1 MLITK
6 EMLELD
12 RKTMSVKEIA
22 KKYNK
27 GERTISTYLKDFG
40 LTKATNRVD
49 INDVDVLADYDMGLT
64 INEIALKYNA
74 SHDTITKRLNKYNI
88 KNTRVAG
95 IKRHFAKTYDDRWS
109 DIKKDF
115 DMGLSKTYIRNK
127 HKIRMENLEDLMQ
140 KNGYLTANEAYKN
153 RILTKHQEFEKA
165 VSQNKR
171 YRFVFNYLNKL
182 LDYYDIYHRIPTRR
196 EFSDFIGVRYTNVCL
211 TVKKYNLS
219 SLFVVNS
226 ISSYADIIK
235 QKLDEFNIKYNIN
248 NRNILGK
255 KELDFYLPDYRL
267 GIEVNPYK
275 YHCVEHLLNKDYH
288 QEKALLAR
296 EKNIGLVHIYDDD
309 MKNLDKIFDYIT
321 REIKYHIGARKCVCK
336 FIDGKTAKHFYDIYH
351 LQKSCN
357 SHNTIHIGLYYQDIL
372 VSAISIAKHRY
383 NKEYNYELIRYA
395 VNYEYAVSGGFL
407 KMLKFARYN
416 GISGKLATYV
426 DLDKRLRSKNVYA
439 LNGFKYVGLTQPSY
453 IWVNSS
459 LNCLS
464 RYQVQKLN
472 KNHQTERDLM
482 HDLNYVQVYKS
493 GSLIYEIQL

>member
-12 RKTMSVKEIA
+12 RNTMSVKEIA

-27 GERTISTYLKDFG
+27 GERTISTYLKSFG

-49 INDVDVLADYDMGLT
+49 IKDADILSDYDMGLS

-74 SHDTITKRLNKYNI
+74 SHDTITKRLTKYNI
-88 KNTRVAG
+88 KNNRAAG
-95 IKRHFAKTYDDRWS
+95 IKRHFAKTYDDRWD

-115 DMGLSKTYIRNK
+115 DAGLSKTYIRNK

-153 RILTKHQEFEKA
+153 RILVKKQEIENVFKH
-165 VSQNKR
+165 NKR
-171 YRFVFNYLNKL
+171 YRFVLNYLNKL
-182 LDYYDIYHRIPTRR
+182 LEYYDIYHTIPTRK
-196 EFSDFIGVRYTNVCL
+196 EFSKFIGVRYTNVCL

-219 SLFVVNS
+219 SLFIVNS

-235 QKLDEFNIKYNIN
+235 QKLDELNIKYNVN
-248 NRNILGK
+248 NRYILEK
-255 KELDFYLPDYRL
+255 KELDFYLPEYRL

-296 EKNIGLVHIYDDD
+296 EKNIGLVHIYDGD

-336 FIDGKTAKHFYDIYH
+336 FIDGKTAKKFYDTYH

-357 SHNTIHIGLYYQDIL
+357 SHNTLHIGLYYQDIL

-383 NKEYNYELIRYA
+383 NKGYDYELIRYA
-395 VNYEYAVSGGFL
+395 VNYEYAVSGGFS
-407 KMLKFARYN
+407 KMLKFARDN

-426 DLDKRLRSKNVYA
+426 DLDKRLRSKNVYE
-439 LNGFKYVGLTQPSY
+439 LNGFKYIGLTRPDY

-472 KNHQTERDLM
+472 KNYQTERDLM

-493 GSLIYEIQL
+493 GSMIYEIQL

>member
-27 GERTISTYLKDFG
+27 GERTISQYLKDFG
-40 LTKATNRVD
+40 LTKAVDRVD
-49 INDVDVLADYDMGLT
+49 INDDDVLADYNRGMT

-74 SHDTITKRLNKYNI
+74 SHDTITKRLNKYDI
-88 KNTRVAG
+88 QNTRAAG
-95 IKRHFAKTYDDRWS
+95 IKRHFIKTYDDRWK
-109 DIKKDF
+109 DIQKDF
-115 DMGLSKTYIRNK
+115 DAGLSKTYIRNK
-127 HKIRMENLEDLMQ
+127 HKIRMENLEALMQ
-140 KNGYLTANEAYKN
+140 KNGYLIANDAYKN
-153 RILTKHQEFEKA
+153 RILIKQQEFEKA
-165 VSQNKR
+165 VIKNKR

-182 LDYYDIYHRIPTRR
+182 LEYYDTYKAIPSRK

-211 TVKKYNLS
+211 TIKKYNLS
-219 SLFVVNS
+219 SLFVFNGV
-226 ISSYADIIK
+226 SSYADLIK
-235 QKLDEFNIKYNIN
+235 QKLDEFDINYDMN
-248 NRNILGK
+248 NRNVLNK
-255 KELDFYLPDYRL
+255 KELDFYLPDYKL

-288 QEKALLAR
+288 QEKALLAQ
-296 EKNIGLVHIYDDD
+296 EKNIGLIHLYNDD

-321 REIKYHIGARKCVCK
+321 REIKYYIGARKCICK
-336 FIDGKTAKHFYDIYH
+336 FIDGKIAKQFYDIYH

-372 VSAISIAKHRY
+372 VGAISIAKHRY
-383 NKEYNYELIRYA
+383 NKEYDYELIRYA
-395 VNYEYAVSGGFL
+395 VNYEYAVSGGFA
-407 KMLKFARYN
+407 KMLKFAKDN

-426 DLDKRLRSKNVYA
+426 DLDKRLRSKNVYE
-439 LNGFKYVGLTQPSY
+439 LNGFKYIGLTQPSY
-453 IWVNSS
+453 IWVNSG

-472 KNHQTERDLM
+472 KNNKSEREFM
-482 HDLNYVQVYKS
+482 HELNYVQVYKS
-493 GSLIYEIQL
+493 GSMIYEIQL

>member
-6 EMLELD
+6 EMLESD

-27 GERTISTYLKDFG
+27 GERTVSQYLKNFG

-49 INDVDVLADYDMGLT
+49 IKDADILADYNNGLS
-64 INEIALKYNA
+64 INEIAMKYNA
-74 SHDTITKRLNKYNI
+74 SHDTITKRLSKYNI
-88 KNTRVAG
+88 KNNRADG
-95 IKRHFAKTYDDRWS
+95 IKRHFAKTYDERWD

-140 KNGYLTANEAYKN
+140 KNGYLIANDAYKN
-153 RILTKHQEFEKA
+153 RILMKKQEIEDVFKH
-165 VSQNKR
+165 NKR

-182 LDYYDIYHRIPTRR
+182 LEYYDMYHTIPTRK
-196 EFSDFIGVRYTNVCL
+196 EFSKFIGVAYTNVCL

-226 ISSYADIIK
+226 ISSYADMIK
-235 QKLDEFNIKYNIN
+235 QKLNELNIKYDIN
-248 NRNILGK
+248 NRHILEK
-255 KELDFYLPDYRL
+255 KELDFYLPDYNL

-288 QEKALLAR
+288 QEKALLAQ

-309 MKNLDKIFDYIT
+309 MDDLDKLFGYIT
-321 REIKYHIGARKCVCK
+321 RKGLYKFGARKCVCK
-336 FIDGKTAKHFYDIYH
+336 FIDGKTAKHFYDTYH

-357 SHNTIHIGLYYQDIL
+357 NHNAIHIGLYYQDIL
-372 VSAISIAKHRY
+372 VSAISISKHRY
-383 NKEYNYELIRYA
+383 NKNYDYELIRYA
-395 VNYEYAVSGGFL
+395 AHYNYIILGGFA
-407 KMLKFARYN
+407 KMLKFARDN
-416 GISGKLATYV
+416 DISGKLATYV
-426 DLDKRLRSKNVYA
+426 DLDKRLRSENVYE
-439 LNGFKYVGLTQPSY
+439 LNGFKYVGLTKPDY

-459 LNCLS
+459 LKCLS

-472 KNHQTERDLM
+472 KNNQTERDFM
-482 HDLNYVQVYKS
+482 HDLNYVQIYKS
-493 GSLIYEIQL
+493 GSMIYEIQL

>member
-1 MLITK
+1 MNITK

-27 GERTISTYLKDFG
+27 GERTISQYLKDFG

-49 INDVDVLADYDMGLT
+49 INDADVLADYNRGMT
-64 INEIALKYNA
+64 INEIAKKYNA
-74 SHDTITKRLNKYNI
+74 SHDTITKRLDKYNI
-88 KNTRVAG
+88 QNTRAAG
-95 IKRHFAKTYDDRWS
+95 IKRHFAKTYDDRWE

-115 DMGLSKTYIRNK
+115 DAGLSKTYIRNK
-127 HKIRMENLEDLMQ
+127 HKIRMENLEALMQ
-140 KNGYLTANEAYKN
+140 KNGYLTANDAYKN
-153 RILTKHQEFEKA
+153 RILIKQQEFEKA

-182 LDYYDIYHRIPTRR
+182 LEYYDTYQAIPSRK
-196 EFSDFIGVRYTNVCL
+196 EFSDFIGVAYTNVCL
-211 TVKKYNLS
+211 TIKKYNLS
-219 SLFVVNS
+219 SLFVFNVV
-226 ISSYADIIK
+226 SSYADLIK
-235 QKLDEFNIKYNIN
+235 QKLDELNIKYSMN
-248 NRNILGK
+248 NRNILDK

-267 GIEVNPYK
+267 GVEVNPYK
-275 YHCVEHLLNKDYH
+275 YHCVEHVLNKNYH
-288 QEKALLAR
+288 QDKALLAR
-296 EKNIGLVHIYDDD
+296 EKNIGLIHIYDDD
-309 MKNLDKIFDYIT
+309 LKDLDKIFEYIT

-336 FIDGKTAKHFYDIYH
+336 VIDGKTAKQFYDTYH

-357 SHNTIHIGLYYQDIL
+357 SHNTIHIGLYYQDVL
-372 VSAISIAKHRY
+372 VAAISIAKHRY
-383 NKEYNYELIRYA
+383 NKEYAYELIRYA
-395 VNYEYAVSGGFL
+395 VNYEYAVSGGFS
-407 KMLKFARYN
+407 KMLKFAKNN

-426 DLDKRLRSKNVYA
+426 DLDKRLRSKNVYE

-472 KNHQTERDLM
+472 KNNQSEREFM
-482 HDLNYVQVYKS
+482 HNLNYVQVYKS
-493 GSLIYEIQL
+493 GSMIYEIQL

>member
-1 MLITK
+1 MSITK

-27 GERTISTYLKDFG
+27 GERTIGQYLKDFG

-49 INDVDVLADYDMGLT
+49 INDTDILADYNMGLT
-64 INEIALKYNA
+64 INEIAKKYNA
-74 SHDTITKRLNKYNI
+74 SHDTITKRLNKYDI
-88 KNTRVAG
+88 QNTRAAG
-95 IKRHFAKTYDDRWS
+95 IKRHFVKTYDDRWK
-109 DIKKDF
+109 DIQKDF
-115 DMGLSKTYIRNK
+115 DAGLSKTYIRNK
-127 HKIRMENLEDLMQ
+127 HRIRMENLEALMQ
-140 KNGYLTANEAYKN
+140 KNGYLIANDAYKN
-153 RILTKHQEFEKA
+153 RILIKRQEFEKA

-182 LDYYDIYHRIPTRR
+182 LEYYDTYKSIPSRK

-211 TVKKYNLS
+211 TIKKYNLS
-219 SLFVVNS
+219 SLFVFNS
-226 ISSYADIIK
+226 ISSYADLIK
-235 QKLDEFNIKYNIN
+235 QKLDEFNINYNIN

-255 KELDFYLPDYRL
+255 KELDFYLPDYKL

-275 YHCVEHLLNKDYH
+275 YHCVEHILNKNYH
-288 QEKALLAR
+288 QDKALLAK
-296 EKNIGLVHIYDDD
+296 EKNIGLIHIYDDD
-309 MKNLDKIFDYIT
+309 MNNLDKIFEYIT

-336 FIDGKTAKHFYDIYH
+336 VIDGKTAKQFYDTYH

-383 NKEYNYELIRYA
+383 NKEYDYELIRYA
-395 VNYEYAVSGGFL
+395 VNYEYAISGGFS
-407 KMLKFARYN
+407 KMLKFAKNN

-426 DLDKRLRSKNVYA
+426 DLDKRLRSQNIYE
-439 LNGFKYVGLTQPSY
+439 LTGFKYIGLTQSSY
-453 IWVNSS
+453 IWVNSG
-459 LNCLS
+459 LTCLS

-472 KNHQTERDLM
+472 KNNKSEREFM

-493 GSLIYEIQL
+493 GSMIYEIQL